1 MFISFLAFGFLCGVT
16 AAVLTLTTG
25 AGLLAAFAA
34 YAGVGAA
41 GTLLFALPGGRNL
54 PTPA

>member
-1 MFISFLAFGFLCGVT
+1 MSIGFLAFGLLCGVT

-41 GTLLFALPGGRNL
+41 GTLLFALPGGRDL

>member
-41 GTLLFALPGGRNL
+41 GTLLFALPGGRDL